1 MKMTTTADR
10 MKDHTAADITKEI
23 DALEAAHKEEIKYLR
38 AVYRLTL
45 TREGR
50 VPTEE
55 PGQ

>member
-1 MKMTTTADR
+1 MTTTADR
-10 MKDHTAADITKEI
+10 MKDHTAADIAKEI
-23 DALEAAHKEEIKYLR
+23 DALESAHKEEIKYLR